1 LKNGLVRNNDKQSLK
16 ESMMKIPK
24 QILALCLVTGLAGC
38 ANMSDTERRTGSGAG
53 IGAAGGALIAGLTH
67 GNILGGAAIGA
78 AVGAASGYLYDRHE
92 KAEGN

>member
-1 LKNGLVRNNDKQSLK
+1 
-16 ESMMKIPK
+16 MMRIPK

-78 AVGAASGYLYDRHE
+78 AVGAVSGYVYDQHE

>member
-1 LKNGLVRNNDKQSLK
+1 LKNGLVRNNHKQSLK
-16 ESMMKIPK
+16 ESMMKISK

-38 ANMSDTERRTGSGAG
+38 AGMSDTEQRTLSGTG
-53 IGAAGGALIAGLTH
+53 IGAAGGAVIAGLTH

-92 KAEGN
+92 KAQGN